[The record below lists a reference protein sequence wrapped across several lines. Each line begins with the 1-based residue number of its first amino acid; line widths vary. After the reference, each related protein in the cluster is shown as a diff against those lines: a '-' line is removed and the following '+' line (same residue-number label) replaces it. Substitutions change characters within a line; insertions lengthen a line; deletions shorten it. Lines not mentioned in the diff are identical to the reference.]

1 MTNYQKTKIFIAEDD
16 EVYTKLLT
24 YKLSLNPS
32 FEVKSFTTG
41 KALIA
46 ALDESP
52 SVITL
57 DHYLPDMTGLEL
69 LKTIKKRLPET
80 QVILLSGQEEI
91 TVAVDY
97 MQSGAYDYI
106 TKDAASLDKL
116 WHIVHQAKDKQVL
129 QAEVAQLRQEVSN
142 KYNFQHS
149 IIGASEKMQPVFEK
163 LIKTANSS
171 ITVCL
176 TGETGTGKELVAK
189 AIHFNSN
196 RKSAP
201 FIGINVAAIPKELI
215 ESELFGHE
223 KGAFTGAD
231 KLRIGKFEEA
241 TNGTLFLD
249 EIAEMDWYLQ
259 AKLLRALQEREITR
273 IGSNKPIPF
282 DVRIIIAS
290 HKDLLTEVK
299 AGRFRED
306 LFYRLLGINIALP
319 PLRERGNDIIL
330 LAKNFLT
337 QFCSEN
343 KLPKATIS
351 ANALKK
357 LLDYSFPGNIREL
370 KSIIE
375 VAIVLAENSKITEQD
390 IHFSQKSNESSP
402 LQHTLEEHIIAII
415 QKELNNLNGNVL
427 KTSQRLSVGKS
438 TIYRYI
444 KEGKLTINH

>member
-1 MTNYQKTKIFIAEDD
+1 VTNYQQTKIFIAEDD
-16 EVYTKLLT
+16 EVYTKLLA

-46 ALDESP
+46 ALEENP

-57 DHYLPDMTGLEL
+57 DHFLPDMTGLDL
-69 LKTIKKRLPET
+69 LKIIKTRLPET

-129 QAEVAQLRQEVSN
+129 QTEVSHLRQEVSN
-142 KYNFQHS
+142 KYNFQQS
-149 IIGASEKMQPVFEK
+149 IIGASEKMQPVFETLK
-163 LIKTANSS
+163 KTANSS

-189 AIHFNSN
+189 AIHFNST

-215 ESELFGHE
+215 ESELFGYE
-223 KGAFTGAD
+223 KGAFTGAE

-241 TNGTLFLD
+241 SNGTLFLD
-249 EIAEMDWYLQ
+249 EIAEMDWYMQ

-273 IGSNKPIPF
+273 IGSNKPISF

-290 HKDLLTEVK
+290 HKDLLSEVK

-319 PLRERGNDIIL
+319 PLRERGNDILL
-330 LAKNFLT
+330 LAKKFLT

-343 KLPKATIS
+343 KLPKATLS

-357 LLDYSFPGNIREL
+357 LLAYSFPGNIREL
-370 KSIIE
+370 KSVIE
-375 VAIVLAENSKITEQD
+375 VAIVLSENGVITEQD
-390 IHFSQKSNESSP
+390 LHFSQKSTETTP
-402 LQHTLEEHIIAII
+402 HQLTLEEHAIAII
-415 QKELNNLNGNVL
+415 QKELNTLNGNVL
-427 KTSQRLSVGKS
+427 KTSQRLAVGKS

-444 KEGKLTINH
+444 KEGKVVVNH